1 MQLKVRDSFPRSSA
15 CWKGCCGPGKLS
27 VTGGKQ
33 GPFRNVVKGILVPG
47 ARLTEIRSRDPS
59 HPRGP

>member
-1 MQLKVRDSFPRSSA
+1 MQLKFRDSFLGLSA
-15 CWKGCCGPGKLS
+15 CRKGCRSPGKLS

-33 GPFRNVVKGILVPG
+33 GPFRNVVKGIPVPG

-59 HPRGP
+59 NLKGP